1 MGRRCNIGD
10 HCYIESG
17 ASIGDDVT
25 IKNLTAIWE
34 GVVIENGVFIGPGV
48 TFTNDIYPRSP
59 RMKQA
64 EHRYR
69 GREWLAETVVGEGA
83 TLGAASVVVAGL
95 TIGAHAFVGAGAVV
109 THDIPSFAL
118 VVGNPARVQGWVC
131 VCGAASRVC
140 ARSARSARRAAWN
153 SAKRKGEWRPLRTAG
168 EDGTRDIEP
177 GHPSLAG
184 TGAGSRREDPRR
196 GHAPREQP
204 VSPGRAGASRGA
216 DAGASTATP

>member
-1 MGRRCNIGD
+1 MVLAGTFKAHPTAIVESDSIGDGTSIWAYTHVLPGASVGSRCNIGD

-34 GVVIENGVFIGPGV
+34 GVVLENGVFIGPGV
-48 TFTNDIYPRSP
+48 TFTNDVYPRSP

-69 GREWLAETVVGEGA
+69 GREWLAETIVGEGA

-109 THDIPSFAL
+109 TRDIPSFAL
-118 VVGNPARVQGWVC
+118 AVGNPARVQGWVC
-131 VCGAASRVC
+131 VCGTRLDFVQ
-140 ARSARSARRAAWN
+140 
-153 SAKRKGEWRPLRTAG
+153 KRTQCQTCGMEFRQTERGVETA
-168 EDGTRDIEP
+168 
-177 GHPSLAG
+177 
-184 TGAGSRREDPRR
+184 
-196 GHAPREQP
+196 
-204 VSPGRAGASRGA
+204 
-216 DAGASTATP
+216 

>member
-1 MGRRCNIGD
+1 VVLAGTFSAHATAIVESDSIGDGTAIWAYSHVLRGASVGRRCNIGD

-34 GVVIENGVFIGPGV
+34 GVTIENGVFIGPGV

-64 EHRYR
+64 ANRYR
-69 GREWLAETVVGEGA
+69 GREWLAKIVVGEGA
-83 TLGAASVVVAGL
+83 TLGAGSVVVAGL

-109 THDIPSFAL
+109 THNVPSFAL

-131 VCGAASRVC
+131 AC
-140 ARSARSARRAAWN
+140 
-153 SAKRKGEWRPLRTAG
+153 
-168 EDGTRDIEP
+168 
-177 GHPSLAG
+177 
-184 TGAGSRREDPRR
+184 GSRLEFV
-196 GHAPREQP
+196 QP
-204 VSPGRAGASRGA
+204 
-216 DAGASTATP
+216 STICETCGMEFRQTEKGVETA